1 MTRPDEAAV
10 TSQHEVITDTAAPP
24 RSAEHGGPGSALR
37 HQAGQVIR
45 RIPGGRR
52 TLAYLAIAGPGLVAA
67 NAGNDAA
74 GIATYS
80 SAGSQFVYRT
90 LFFMLLVTIAL
101 VVVQEMAIRLGI
113 FTGKGIAALIREQ
126 FSLRLTGVA
135 LFCVL
140 LANTGLVVSEFAG
153 IGAAFELLGVSRYWV
168 IPPAA
173 VLIWGLVL
181 FGSYRYAER
190 IFLILSLAFFA
201 YPVAAIL
208 GHPDW
213 TAVGSNLVIPHF
225 LLSKSYLLLGVALIG
240 TTVSP
245 YMQFYAAAGVVDRG
259 AGPANYRNARLDA
272 VSGAL
277 FACVISIMIIIATG
291 ATIGGRGALNS
302 AKEAAEAL
310 RPVAGSG
317 AELLFAFGLLGASA
331 LAGAVVPLSSSYA
344 ISEAVGV
351 ERSVSRRFAEA
362 PLFLGLFTL
371 QTALGAAVA
380 LTPVNLIT
388 LLIGTQ
394 VLQGVV
400 TPIVLIYILILTNR
414 REVLGRHANGPAMRI
429 VATVIVVGISIMSL
443 LLLGSTLLGWFGL
456 S

>member
-1 MTRPDEAAV
+1 M
-10 TSQHEVITDTAAPP
+10 
-24 RSAEHGGPGSALR
+24 
-37 HQAGQVIR
+37 
-45 RIPGGRR
+45 
-52 TLAYLAIAGPGLVAA
+52 AIAGPGLIAA

-80 SAGSQFVYRT
+80 SAGSQFIYRT

-101 VVVQEMAIRLGI
+101 VIVQEMAIRLGI

-213 TAVGSNLVIPHF
+213 AQVGGNLVVPHF
-225 LLSKSYLLLGVALIG
+225 VATKGFLLLGVALIG

-272 VSGAL
+272 VTGAL
-277 FACVISIMIIIATG
+277 FACVISVAIIIATG
-291 ATIGGRGALNS
+291 ATIGGHGPLTS

-400 TPIVLIYILILTNR
+400 TPIVLIYILILANR
-414 REVLGRHANGPAMRI
+414 REVLGRHANGPVLRF
-429 VATVIVVGISIMSL
+429 VATVVVTGISIMSL
-443 LLLGSTLLGWFGL
+443 LLLGSTILGWLGVG
-456 S
+456 